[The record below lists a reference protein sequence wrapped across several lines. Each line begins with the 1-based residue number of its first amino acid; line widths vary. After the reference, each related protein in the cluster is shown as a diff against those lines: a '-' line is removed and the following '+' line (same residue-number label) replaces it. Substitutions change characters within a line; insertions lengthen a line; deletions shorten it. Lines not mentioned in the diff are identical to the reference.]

1 MKLIFLGAPGAGKG
15 TQAQILSE
23 ALCIPRLSTGDIL
36 RKEIAD
42 STNLGLKIQKI
53 MDSGDLVSDD
63 IMIQLVE
70 KRVSQS
76 DTKNGFI
83 IDGFPR
89 TLPQA
94 EALQPILEGLT
105 HIDGETYV
113 INLSVRESE
122 LIKRFTG
129 RFSCANC
136 GALYHKEYKK
146 PEVQGVCDKCSAT
159 DFIIRNDDNDESV
172 KLRLKIYAEKTA
184 PLIDYYNSKGMLIS
198 VMGEQE
204 IHEITVDIMSAIKFH
219 GDRVVM

>member
-23 ALCIPRLSTGDIL
+23 TLSIPRLSTGDIL
-36 RKEIAD
+36 RNEITGGTELGMRVKE
-42 STNLGLKIQKI
+42 I
-53 MDSGDLVSDD
+53 MDSGNLVSDE
-63 IMIQLVE
+63 IVIQVVA
-70 KRVSQS
+70 KRLAEP

-94 EALQPILEGLT
+94 EALQPILESLT

-129 RFSCANC
+129 RFSCASC

-146 PEVQGVCDKCSAT
+146 PEKEGVCDKCSAT
-159 DFIIRNDDNDESV
+159 DFIVRNDDSDESV

-184 PLIDYYNSKGMLIS
+184 PLIDYYNSKGMLLS

-204 IHEITVDIMSAIKFH
+204 IQEITADIMSAIKFH
-219 GDRVVM
+219 GDRVAM